1 MVNTVA
7 GSGYVVSPYS
17 YAPAVSTTVA
27 TSSTSVAANPYA
39 ADSYSPQNQNN
50 SGGAADPNAQAGAM
64 KRMAHGI
71 GNAFGRMADW
81 VGLGTISHYAKENF
95 KLYDADKSNNLN
107 TQEFSAVSTLISKSF
122 QEVDSNTNQQISF
135 GEFKRIVGDLV
146 DANFK
151 TLDTSGD
158 GFVNYNEAY
167 AGGYVTNSGPQDSF
181 RRNDR
186 NQDGLLSRNEFAALV
201 NDVRLRRNP

>member
-7 GSGYVVSPYS
+7 GSGYVVSPYN

-27 TSSTSVAANPYA
+27 SSTTSVAANPYT
-39 ADSYSPQNQNN
+39 ADSYSPQST
-50 SGGAADPNAQAGAM
+50 SGGAADPNAQAGAL
-64 KRMAHGI
+64 KRMGHGL

-95 KLYDADKSNNLN
+95 KRYDANKSNSLD
-107 TQEFSAVSTLISKSF
+107 TQEFSAVSTLIAKSF

-135 GEFKRIVGDLV
+135 GEFKRIVGDMV

-151 TLDTSGD
+151 TLDTSSD
-158 GFVNYNEAY
+158 GFLNYNEAY